1 MKKHF
6 FLCITAFLSITAGYA
21 QKGAWTVVEPAKAAT
36 LGEKSPLFTTAKE
49 DLTLVTLNTQ
59 QLKAVLA
66 TAPARWSGVPG
77 VEISIPTLDG
87 SLQRYTVFEASNFA
101 PGLQARFPEIRS
113 YAGQGIDNPTAH
125 LRLSISPS
133 GIQTMVI
140 KADSKAEFIEPFTT
154 NSAVYAIFQSGDKRN
169 KGKLPW
175 SCTTRDDANLI
186 KASEKVAQN
195 AARSSALEFK
205 TFRLALSCTGEY
217 GAYFGGAAGALAAM
231 NNTMTRVNG
240 VYEID
245 LAVNLLMIE
254 NTTDVIYTSASGDPY
269 SNMNAWSNQLQSTL
283 TSVIGDENYDIGHLF
298 ARTGGGGY
306 AGCIGCVCEDGSK
319 GSGYTS
325 PSDGVPAGDTFD
337 IDYVVHEMGHQLGGN
352 HSFSYSWEGTGTAN
366 ISAQTEPGS
375 GSTIMGYAG
384 ITDYDV
390 QAHSDA
396 YFTYANLRQIEVN
409 LSGKTCGE
417 SYTMNNADFVVNAG
431 TNYSIPK
438 GTAFVLEG
446 VGMEANPANI
456 TYTWEENDASTNAS
470 SGANSL
476 PSLTK
481 TSGANFRSVVPSAS
495 SVRYFPALG
504 TVLEGSLSSTWESV
518 SNASRAMRFTLTGRD
533 NIAGT
538 TSDFVGGYTKSD
550 ETIITIRTA
559 AGPFTVTSQATA
571 GTTYDA
577 NSQINVT
584 WDVAGTT
591 ANGINCSQ
599 VDIFLSTDGGQSFS
613 TVLASATANDG
624 TEAVTLPAGAIG
636 TDCRI
641 MIKASNNVFY
651 AVNSESFV
659 IGYTLVSN
667 CNTFTNNTA
676 FTIPDG
682 SSSSS
687 TQTLTVSGVTGTV
700 SSVKYNVNITHT
712 DISDIILGAQNP
724 TNANCSLWSLQC
736 ASSQNMNVTFSDG
749 SPAVVCASPTT
760 GTYKAVGTLAN
771 YTSGTING
779 TWKLRVRDAQAGDT
793 GTLNSWSVEI
803 CTSQYVASTPDYGI
817 KNFVV
822 YPNPNNGSFTVEF
835 NSESQNNVNI
845 MVHDI
850 RGRVVYNNTFANSG
864 LYSGN
869 INLNNAEQ
877 GIYLVTVQD
886 GSRKE
891 TKKIVV
897 R

>member
-21 QKGAWTVVEPAKAAT
+21 QKAAWTVVEPSKAET
-36 LGEKSPLFTTAKE
+36 LGEKSPLFSTAKE
-49 DLTLVTLNTQ
+49 GLTLVTLNTQ

-77 VEISIPTLDG
+77 VEVAVPTLDG

-101 PGLQARFPEIRS
+101 PGLQARYPEIRS
-113 YAGQGIDNPTAH
+113 YAGQGIDDPTAH

-154 NSAVYAIFQSGDKRN
+154 NSAVYAIFQSGDKRD

-175 SCTTRDDANLI
+175 SCTTHDDANLI
-186 KASEKVAQN
+186 SASEKAAQS
-195 AARSSALEFK
+195 AARSSALQFK

-217 GAYFGGAAGALAAM
+217 GSYFNGVAGALAAM

-240 VYEID
+240 VYELD
-245 LAVNLLMIE
+245 LAVNLIMIE
-254 NTTDVIYTSASGDPY
+254 NTDDVIYTSSASDPY
-269 SNMNAWSNQLQSTL
+269 TGMNAWNRQLQTTL
-283 TSVIGDENYDIGHLF
+283 TSVIGEENYDIGHLF
-298 ARTGGGGY
+298 ARSGGGGN

-325 PSDGVPAGDTFD
+325 PSTGIPVGDSFD
-337 IDYVVHEMGHQLGGN
+337 IDYVAHEMGHQLGGN
-352 HSFSYSWEGTGTAN
+352 HSFSFSWEGIGTAN

-396 YFTYANLRQIEVN
+396 YFTYSNLKQIESN
-409 LSGKTCGE
+409 LSGKSCGE
-417 SYTMNNADFVVNAG
+417 SYTMNNATYVVNAG
-431 TNYSIPK
+431 SNYSIPK
-438 GTAFVLEG
+438 GTAFVLSG
-446 VGMEANPANI
+446 VGMASNPANI
-456 TYTWEENDASTNAS
+456 TYTWEENDASTQATEGDAS
-470 SGANSL
+470 I

-495 SVRYFPALG
+495 TVRYFPALSS
-504 TVLEGSLSSTWESV
+504 VIEGNLSTAWESV
-518 SNASRAMRFTLTGRD
+518 TNVNRAMRFTLTGRD
-533 NIAGT
+533 NVAGT
-538 TSDFVGGYTKSD
+538 ATDFVGGYTKSD
-550 ETIITIRTA
+550 ETIITVRSA
-559 AGPFTVTSQATA
+559 AGPFQVTSQ
-571 GTTYDA
+571 GTPDINYDL
-577 NSQINVT
+577 NSQINVA

-591 ANGINCSQ
+591 ANNINCSQ
-599 VDIFLSTDGGQSFS
+599 VDIFLSTDGGQSFG
-613 TVLASATANDG
+613 TTLATATANDG
-624 TEAVTLPAGAIG
+624 SETVTIPAGVSG

-641 MIKASNNVFY
+641 MVKASNNVFY
-651 AVNSESFV
+651 SVNLERFV
-659 IGYTLVSN
+659 IGYTLVNN
-667 CNTFTNNTA
+667 CSTFTNNTSFA
-676 FTIPDG
+676 IPDG
-682 SSSSS
+682 STSS
-687 TQTLTVSGVTGTV
+687 TTRTLDVSGVTGTV
-700 SSVKYNVNITHT
+700 TSIKYNVNITHP
-712 DISDIILGAQNP
+712 DLSDLILGAQNQ
-724 TNANCSLWSLQC
+724 TNTNCSLWNLQC
-736 ASSQNMNVTFSDG
+736 SNNQNMNVTFSDTG
-749 SPAVVCASPTT
+749 STVVCASPTA
-760 GTYKAVGTLAN
+760 GTYKAIGTLNN
-771 YTSGTING
+771 YTTGTING
-779 TWKLRVRDAQAGDT
+779 TWKLRVRDAQTGDS

-803 CTSQYVASTPDYGI
+803 CTSQYVASTPDYGV

-845 MVHDI
+845 TVHDI
-850 RGRVVYNNTFANSG
+850 RGRAVYNNTFANSG

-877 GIYLVTVQD
+877 GVYLVTVQD